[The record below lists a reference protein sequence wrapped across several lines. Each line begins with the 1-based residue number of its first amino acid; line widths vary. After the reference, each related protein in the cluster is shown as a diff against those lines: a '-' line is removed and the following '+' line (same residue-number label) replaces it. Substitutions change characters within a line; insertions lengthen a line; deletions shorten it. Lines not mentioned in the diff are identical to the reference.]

1 MINSPIHL
9 LNREALASQ
18 YREHAATYQAFAERL
33 REVFGL
39 LLKGESVHLDH
50 IEMRIKTLDSFLE
63 KIEHKKYYDAPF
75 DRIKDL
81 VGLRIVTYYQDEVE
95 RIRALIEREFT
106 VDEDHSVDKSA
117 SLEADRFGYRSLHL
131 IISLAPNRS
140 ALPEWKPF
148 IGIPAEIQVRSI
160 LQHAWAVFSRE
171 LDYKVPSQAPDAL
184 RRKLFQLSA
193 QLEGADQDFTAL
205 RLRSEEIAQEY
216 RADVTQGQ
224 LELPLDLD
232 SLREF
237 MEQHV
242 QAQEWER
249 LGVRAGMHP
258 FPLLTQTF
266 QSAGLKILLRTL
278 QEIGLTRLSEFER
291 LFPEFQ
297 AAEPFL
303 RRFVEAINAKGGSIH
318 AVPVDVLVL
327 LVSFARADRLAPDF
341 DWGGKYDQTFLSALR
356 QIIAEIAPRGTT

>member
-1 MINSPIHL
+1 MMKNSGYL
-9 LNREALASQ
+9 LNREALASE
-18 YREHAATYQAFAERL
+18 YRARAATYQAFADRL
-33 REVFGL
+33 HQLFGAL
-39 LLKGESVHLDH
+39 LRGEGAHLDH
-50 IEMRIKTLDSFLE
+50 IEARIKTLDSFLE

-75 DRIKDL
+75 EQIKDL
-81 VGLRIVTYYQDEVE
+81 IGLRIVTYYQDEVE
-95 RIRALIEREFT
+95 RVRAMIEREFT
-106 VDEDHSVDKSA
+106 VDEDHSVDKTA

-140 ALPEWKPF
+140 VLPEWKAF
-148 IGIPAEIQVRSI
+148 AGIPAEIQVRSI

-193 QLEGADQDFTAL
+193 QLEGADEDFTKL
-205 RLRSEEIAQEY
+205 RLRSEEIANEY

-242 QAQEWER
+242 QPQEWER

-258 FPLLTQTF
+258 FPLLTNTF
-266 QSAGLKILLRTL
+266 QSAGLKILLRAL
-278 QEIGLTRLSEFER
+278 QETGMKRLVEFEKI
-291 LFPEFQ
+291 FPEFQ
-297 AAEPFL
+297 GVEPYL
-303 RRFVEAINAKGGSIH
+303 RRFVEIVNANGGSIH
-318 AVPVDVLVL
+318 AVPVDVLIL
-327 LVSFARADRLAPDF
+327 LVSFARADRIAPDF
-341 DWGGKYDQTFLSALR
+341 NWGGKYDQVFLNALR
-356 QIIAEIAPRGTT
+356 QVVGEIVL

>member
-1 MINSPIHL
+1 MMKNSDFL
-9 LNREALASQ
+9 LNREALASE
-18 YREHAATYQAFAERL
+18 YRARAVTFQAFAERL
-33 REVFGL
+33 RELCGVL
-39 LLKGESVHLDH
+39 LRGDGVHLDH
-50 IEMRIKTLDSFLE
+50 VESRVKTLESFLE

-75 DRIKDL
+75 ERIKDL

-95 RIRALIEREFT
+95 RVRSMIEREFI

-131 IISLAPNRS
+131 IVSLAPPRS
-140 ALPEWKPF
+140 ALPEWRPYV
-148 IGIPAEIQVRSI
+148 GLPAEIQVRSI

-171 LDYKVPSQAPDAL
+171 FDYKAPSQAPDAL

-193 QLEGADQDFTAL
+193 QLEGADQDFTTL
-205 RLRSEEIAQEY
+205 RLRSEEIAKEY
-216 RADVTQGQ
+216 HADVTQGQ

-232 SLREF
+232 SLRAF

-242 QAQEWER
+242 RPQEWER
-249 LGVRAGMHP
+249 LGVRAGMHS
-258 FPLLTQTF
+258 FPMLTQTF
-266 QSAGLKILLRTL
+266 QSAGLKILLRVL

-303 RRFVEAINAKGGSIH
+303 RRFVEIIHAKGGSIH

-327 LVSFARADRLAPDF
+327 LVSFARADRISSDF
-341 DWGGKYDQTFLSALR
+341 DWGGKYDSTFLSALR
-356 QIIAEIAPRGTT
+356 QIIAEIAPR

>member
-1 MINSPIHL
+1 MKNSDYL
-9 LNREALASQ
+9 LNREALVSE
-18 YREHAATYQAFAERL
+18 YRARAATYQAFALRL
-33 REVFGL
+33 RDL
-39 LLKGESVHLDH
+39 LGVLLQADGVHIDH
-50 IEMRIKTLDSFLE
+50 IEMRVKTLESFLE

-81 VGLRIVTYYQDEVE
+81 IGLRIVTYYQDEVE
-95 RIRALIEREFT
+95 RVRAMIEREFT
-106 VDEDHSVDKSA
+106 LDEDHSVDKTA

-131 IISLAPNRS
+131 IISLEHKRCV
-140 ALPEWKPF
+140 LPEWKSF
-148 IGIPAEIQVRSI
+148 AGIPAEIQVRSI

-171 LDYKVPSQAPDAL
+171 FDYKAPSQAPDAL

-193 QLEGADQDFTAL
+193 QLEGADQDFTTL
-205 RLRSEEIAQEY
+205 RLRSEAIAKEY

-249 LGVRAGMHP
+249 FGVRVGMHP
-258 FPLLTQTF
+258 FPLLMKTF

-278 QEIGLTRLSEFER
+278 QEIGITRLNEFER
-291 LFPEFQ
+291 LFQEFQ
-297 AAEPFL
+297 AAEPHL
-303 RRFVEAINAKGGSIH
+303 RRFVEVVNANGGSIH

-327 LVSFARADRLAPDF
+327 LVSFSRADRIAPDF
-341 DWGGKYDQTFLSALR
+341 DWGGKYDLTFLNTLR
-356 QIIAEIAPRGTT
+356 QVIAEIAPR